1 MTKKKKL
8 TFSIGIVLL
17 AMLLG
22 LLIGVM
28 TAPKMDADYW
38 QQNAMENTMDQ
49 RINMVMALVDN
60 YYVDKVDYDS
70 LTEEMMHALLSTL
83 DPHSSYLTPT
93 EFEKETETLSGQFEG
108 IGVTLFYMDDTVY
121 ASHITPGAPASK
133 AGIHAGDRIL
143 RVDTTQ
149 VSGRG
154 LASEPNKVVSLIR
167 GPRHSTV
174 EITIQRKGS
183 KKPQTLKVRRDVI
196 HMPTVP
202 AHVMVNKNTG
212 YIRISRFGASTYS
225 EFRTALLQLLN
236 EHMESLVLD
245 LRDNGGGSLETAI
258 GVCNELLPS
267 GDLIVYTQG
276 EHMKRENVYA
286 TSGGLF
292 EKGRLIVLIDEGSAS
307 ASEIVAGAVQ
317 DNDRGTI
324 VGHRSFGKGL
334 VQRQFPLP
342 GDAAVLLTVARYY
355 TPSGRCIQRPYDMGT
370 DEYYSQYIT
379 RIIQNYVA
387 ADSILDAD
395 YDTTH
400 TYLTKKGRK
409 VYGGGGI
416 RPDILLPYISDTN
429 LIYYNRLIGYR
440 VLEETA
446 HRQLYEHYDQF
457 IQQYPTVELFVNNYQ
472 VTDATWQAILS
483 LADQKKIPRQA
494 SSIKKYGNDIRN
506 RYKAI
511 LAMSLYGE
519 NAYYQIAQQGDIEL
533 QNALKRL
540 KIK

>member
-1 MTKKKKL
+1 MTKKKL
-8 TFSIGIVLL
+8 TFSLGIVLL

-22 LLIGVM
+22 LLIGIM
-28 TAPKMDADYW
+28 TAPKIKAEQD
-38 QQNAMENTMDQ
+38 QSNTMENTLSQ
-49 RINMVMALVDN
+49 SINMVMALVDN

-70 LTEEMMHALLSTL
+70 LTEEVMHALLSTL
-83 DPHSSYLTPT
+83 DPHSTYLTPT
-93 EFEKETETLSGQFEG
+93 AFKKEAETLSGQFEG
-108 IGVTLFYMDDTVY
+108 IGLTLFYMNDTVY
-121 ASHITPGAPASK
+121 ASHVIPGAPASK
-133 AGIHAGDRIL
+133 AGIHVGDRIIW
-143 RVDTTQ
+143 VDTTQ
-149 VSGRG
+149 VSGKG
-154 LASEPNKVVSLIR
+154 FTTESSKVVSLIR

-174 EITIQRKGS
+174 KLTIQRKNS
-183 KKPQTLKVRRDVI
+183 KKLLTMNVQRDVI
-196 HMPTVP
+196 HTPSVP
-202 AHVMVNKNTG
+202 AHVMVAPKTG
-212 YIRISRFGASTYS
+212 YIRISHFGSSTYY
-225 EFRTALLQLLN
+225 EFRAALLQLLN
-236 EHMESLVLD
+236 EHMESLVID
-245 LRDNGGGSLETAI
+245 LRDNGGGSLEAAI

-276 EHMKRENVYA
+276 EHSQRDNVYA
-286 TSGGLF
+286 TTGGLF

-342 GDAAVLLTVARYY
+342 NDAAVMLTIARYY

-416 RPDILLPYISDTN
+416 RPDIMLPYISDTS

-446 HRQLYEHYDQF
+446 HRQLYEHYDQLTK
-457 IQQYPTVELFVNNYQ
+457 QYPTVESFVQNYQ
-472 VTDATWQAILS
+472 VDDVTWKAILS

-494 SSIKKYGNDIRN
+494 SSIKKYGDDIRN
-506 RYKAI
+506 RYKAT
-511 LAMSLYGE
+511 LAMSLYGD